1 MRKVGISGSTIPQQI
16 LLLVVS
22 TFGAVFLAAGLLQ
35 WVEYDGAPQA
45 DKNECPHG
53 PCINFWDAFYFV
65 VVTVCVEFHI
75 PTFSVLVLVTVQEKF
90 FFSVK
95 QPRFM

>member
-1 MRKVGISGSTIPQQI
+1 MRKVGISGSTISQQI
-16 LLLVVS
+16 FLLVVS
-22 TFGAVFLAAGLLQ
+22 TFGAVFLAAGLLH

-65 VVTVCVEFHI
+65 IVTVC
-75 PTFSVLVLVTVQEKF
+75 
-90 FFSVK
+90 
-95 QPRFM
+95 